1 MFNSKQQ
8 TFSIRLVRWVVVEM
22 MAYGPFFQRD
32 GNLVSQRHQN
42 LHDHVV
48 GILIVRYLKWYA
60 ESNISNSSKLLTCK
74 GHLIHIGG
82 EAGKGRRGFLWEM
95 SVSQNSE
102 KSVGVIKAERTCEGN
117 IGRWNSMSKV

>member
-8 TFSIRLVRWVVVEM
+8 TFSIHLVRWVVVEM

-48 GILIVRYLKWYA
+48 GILIVRYLK
-60 ESNISNSSKLLTCK
+60 
-74 GHLIHIGG
+74 
-82 EAGKGRRGFLWEM
+82 
-95 SVSQNSE
+95 
-102 KSVGVIKAERTCEGN
+102 
-117 IGRWNSMSKV
+117 